1 MVSLYTNYSLP
12 RINQNLANI
21 DSSKFFNRYLLKVFK
36 KGEILLLKNE
46 TPTSVYLIES
56 GKVKTYAIDSD
67 GCERIVSFHQK
78 GEILPIGFAF
88 WLVKKSHF
96 FYEAYTKCSV
106 RMVPAGD
113 FINYLNQNANYLQ
126 SLYVKTVKQLLI
138 MMNRVS
144 ALVQSSSLNKV
155 ALSLLYMPDQLGI
168 NKRPHKSKLNVSVTQ
183 QEIANL
189 IGLTRETIGTELKEL
204 QKMKLINCSRKSYVI
219 HMGKLRKY
227 LDNNNLKQ

>member
-1 MVSLYTNYSLP
+1 MVPLYTNYSLP
-12 RINQNLANI
+12 QVNQDLTDI
-21 DSSKFFNRYLLKVFK
+21 DLSKFFNRYSLKVFK

-46 TPTSVYLIES
+46 TPTLVYLIES

-78 GEILPIGFAF
+78 GEILPIGFVF
-88 WLVKKSHF
+88 WLVKKSQF
-96 FYEAYTKCSV
+96 FYEAYTKCSI
-106 RMVPAGD
+106 RMIPVDD
-113 FINYLNQNANYLQ
+113 FINYLNKNADYLQ

-144 ALVQSSSLNKV
+144 ALVQSNSLNKV
-155 ALSLLYMPDQLGI
+155 ARSLLYMPDQLGI
-168 NKRPHKSKLNVSVTQ
+168 NKRPHKSRLNISVTQ

-189 IGLTRETIGTELKEL
+189 IGLTRETIGVELKEL
-204 QKMKLINCSRKSYVI
+204 QKMKLIDCSRNSYII

-227 LDNNNLKQ
+227 LDNNLKQ